1 MLVNPQ
7 PAPDARSLELV
18 KPLAFFDLE
27 TTGTT
32 VGLDRIVEI
41 GVLKVT
47 PHGEELELQTRV
59 NPEIRIPREATAV
72 HGISDKD
79 VEDKPTFDKVAPMVA
94 RFLEGCDFA
103 GYNVLHFDLPMLE
116 SEFRRVGVP
125 FDMKGREVIDVMAI
139 YFQKEPRDL
148 KAALRFYCGTEHAN
162 AHSAF
167 ADACACR
174 EVLQGQIRMYA
185 DLPNTPAELS
195 TVLMERTRKKTLDS
209 GGWFETRHGKPAFA
223 RASGKCPWARR
234 ICAR

>member
-47 PHGEELELQTRV
+47 PHGEESELQIRV

-79 VEDKPTFDKVAPMVA
+79 VEGKPTFDKVAPSVA

-103 GYNVLHFDLPMLE
+103 GGSILF
-116 SEFRRVGVP
+116 SF
-125 FDMKGREVIDVMAI
+125 
-139 YFQKEPRDL
+139 
-148 KAALRFYCGTEHAN
+148 
-162 AHSAF
+162 S
-167 ADACACR
+167 DA
-174 EVLQGQIRMYA
+174 
-185 DLPNTPAELS
+185 
-195 TVLMERTRKKTLDS
+195 TR
-209 GGWFETRHGKPAFA
+209 
-223 RASGKCPWARR
+223 
-234 ICAR
+234 